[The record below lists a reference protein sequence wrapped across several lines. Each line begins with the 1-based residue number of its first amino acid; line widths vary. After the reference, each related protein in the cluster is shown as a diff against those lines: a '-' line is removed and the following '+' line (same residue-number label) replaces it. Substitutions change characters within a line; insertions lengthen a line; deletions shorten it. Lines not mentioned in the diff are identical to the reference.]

1 MSKGLFTLWNPQQ
14 KLKFWT
20 YTGMNGPPCWPASAH
35 IVETRRKGRIQAVSG
50 SELSSAAKT
59 KNGRVSQEKATY
71 CWAGKFRLVFF
82 FHLQCVLYCPNIFAV
97 IGAKNN
103 RSRGKNR
110 AGSLNL
116 KLRRSGGKKK
126 EKGSR
131 TNSEAPYRHAVRARR
146 AVPSLSILPPLYL
159 FLEFSVYATSPC
171 FAVSKVGCLMA
182 ERERE
187 KHPPIVLP

>member
-71 CWAGKFRLVFF
+71 FWAGKFRLVFF

-116 KLRRSGGKKK
+116 MLRRSGGKKK
-126 EKGSR
+126 KKRQQNQQRS
-131 TNSEAPYRHAVRARR
+131 
-146 AVPSLSILPPLYL
+146 SLSPRCQSPASCSLPRFTSSTL
-159 FLEFSVYATSPC
+159 SVPG
-171 FAVSKVGCLMA
+171 V
-182 ERERE
+182 
-187 KHPPIVLP
+187 